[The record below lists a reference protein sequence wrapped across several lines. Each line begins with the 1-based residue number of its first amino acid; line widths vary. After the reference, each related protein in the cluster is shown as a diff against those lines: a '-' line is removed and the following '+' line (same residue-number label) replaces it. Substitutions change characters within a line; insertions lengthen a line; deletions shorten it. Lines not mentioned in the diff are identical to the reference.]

1 MLLYMLFNPIDLHM
15 FQFVLCIY
23 IYIELITVMIYCNMY
38 QLYPITSNSG

>member
-23 IYIELITVMIYCNMY
+23 IHRVNYSDDIL
-38 QLYPITSNSG
+38 